1 MVQGIF
7 LAYKRVIEEG
17 ATEGNMRHLW
27 FHYIPPKSPHRKEV
41 KCLVT
46 NFEFEPSDWGCLP
59 LRDEFTIRFWLED
72 TDTMSSV

>member
-46 NFEFEPSDWGCLP
+46 DFEFEPGLWGCLP
-59 LRDEFTIRFWLED
+59 LGDEFTIRFWLGD
-72 TDTMSSV
+72 TDMSSV